1 MTGPEH
7 YANAESDLEHAAH
20 ADDKGRPADVAYWM
34 QAAQVHATLALAAA
48 TALGGG
54 DGPPAPDWDA
64 WYRTASEGPGQ
75 KRRKREADAA
85 ELAEFAKEPQ
95 S

>member
-20 ADDKGRPADVAYWM
+20 ADSKGRPDDVAYWM
-34 QAAQVHATLALAAA
+34 QAAQVHAML
-48 TALGGG
+48 
-54 DGPPAPDWDA
+54 
-64 WYRTASEGPGQ
+64 
-75 KRRKREADAA
+75 ADAA
-85 ELAEFAKEPQ
+85 AHALNRSGTGMSGTESDAWFAVAGTKPGRA